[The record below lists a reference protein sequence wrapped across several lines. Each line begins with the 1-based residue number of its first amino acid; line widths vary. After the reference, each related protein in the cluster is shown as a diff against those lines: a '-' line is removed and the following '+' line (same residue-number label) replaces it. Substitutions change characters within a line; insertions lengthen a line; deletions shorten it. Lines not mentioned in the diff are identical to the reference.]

1 MNWLVSHPVI
11 LEQSL
16 PLKEALSIHSESLT
30 QTLSLLN
37 MNSQGPSDIWG
48 MPPAQM
54 TGTK

>member
-16 PLKEALSIHSESLT
+16 PLKEALSTHSESLT